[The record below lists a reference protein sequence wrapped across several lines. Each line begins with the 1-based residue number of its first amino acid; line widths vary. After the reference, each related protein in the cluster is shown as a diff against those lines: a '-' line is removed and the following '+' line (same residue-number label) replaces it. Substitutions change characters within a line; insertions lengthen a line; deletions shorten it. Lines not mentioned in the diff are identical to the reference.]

1 MAKKNDNSTIKYNM
15 KQINQ
20 LASNIQKGMDDIYSS
35 TYFNTRQ
42 NSDDL
47 DAIKRDIDDS
57 ISTIISKNND
67 AIGTPSVTYL
77 YTRLQNDKKSKNKES
92 LDDLQKLFGDDQEII
107 GFLGVMADQ
116 KDIRDLDA
124 EIDNVI
130 HYVPRL
136 QESLDLKKE
145 NVLTSDT
152 FGSDFLN
159 ARNLSQTGEEK
170 EAEFVERL
178 KYLKKSYD
186 LVEDMET
193 WYDNTSKYGEEFIYI
208 SPYGKEF
215 AKLLN
220 SPNRLPNDSSD
231 TMTIS
236 MKESGEISVTVK
248 GQSETDE
255 ILEHSS
261 GIFGNINITFNKGPI
276 RSVYTSLNEASEIKK
291 KSFDKSIKD
300 DLNIEGFDDFKEYDT
315 TSNDGLVD
323 EKEIKETD
331 IKINGCIVKTLD
343 RDRVIPIYVEN
354 ICLGYYYFEITTTSD
369 NFGFTSK
376 INPFAI
382 TNPGNQ
388 TTQITNNGEEMDK
401 VIHYITDKLV
411 KHIDAKFIENN
422 PDIKK
427 EIYMIMKH
435 NDLFNSNKSSNIN
448 ITFIPPEFIHHMYFK
463 LDKKT
468 HRGISDL
475 DKALLPAKLYAS
487 IYLTNTIGVLTRGQD
502 KRVYYV
508 KQTVDT
514 NIAASLL
521 NAINQIKKSNF
532 GLRELNSIGQV
543 LNITGRYNDY
553 FIPTNQGDSPIQF
566 EVMQGQ
572 NIDIKTDLLGI
583 LEEMFTNAMDTPL
596 ELLQAR
602 ESMDYATQYVMS
614 NSKFYRKCIKRQSIV
629 NTHFSEILSLI
640 YNYEYEANDII
651 EVTLPI
657 PIYLK
662 MNSISTILD
671 NANTYSDAIANYE
684 YPDSSQD
691 TQKLEFKRLLMRHQL
706 QAHVDQQLIEQ
717 LKKEAEYNTSFIGN
731 GEDEG

>member
-1 MAKKNDNSTIKYNM
+1 MAKKNKDTGTIKYNM

-47 DAIKRDIDDS
+47 DSIQRDIDVS
-57 ISTIISKNND
+57 LAGIISKNND
-67 AIGTPSVTYL
+67 TIGTPSITHL
-77 YTRLQNDKKSKNKES
+77 YTRLQDEKNHRDKKSIDE
-92 LDDLQKLFGDDQEII
+92 LQKLFGDDQEIL
-107 GFLGVMADQ
+107 GFLGSMSDQ
-116 KDIRDLDA
+116 KAIRDLDA
-124 EIDNVI
+124 EIDNII

-159 ARNLSQTGEEK
+159 ARNLSQTGEDK

-178 KYLKKSYD
+178 KYLKKEYD
-186 LVEDMET
+186 LVEQYES

-208 SPYGKEF
+208 APFNKEF
-215 AKLLN
+215 AKLFN
-220 SPNRLPNDSSD
+220 SPDRISKNSSSI
-231 TMTIS
+231 TIN
-236 MKESGEISVTVK
+236 ENGQIQVTHK
-248 GQSETDE
+248 GQCQEAVT
-255 ILEHSS
+255 ILENASGNVSGKIDILLEKSS
-261 GIFGNINITFNKGPI
+261 VI
-276 RSVYTSLNEASEIKK
+276 RSVYCTFDEATRFK
-291 KSFDKSIKD
+291 KSFDQSIKN
-300 DLNIEGFDDFKEYDT
+300 DLKLEDFDDFKEYDD
-315 TSNDGLVD
+315 TSSDGLVD
-323 EKEIKETD
+323 EKKVAEKEIH
-331 IKINGCIVKTLD
+331 INGCVVKTLP
-343 RDRVIPIYVEN
+343 RDKVIPLYVEN
-354 ICLGYYYFEITTTSD
+354 ICLGYYYFEMSPNTD
-369 NFGFTSK
+369 NFGFTNK
-376 INPFAI
+376 LNPFAL
-382 TNPGNQ
+382 TTSGTASQ
-388 TTQITNNGEEMDK
+388 TIDNNEEMDK
-401 VIHYITDKLV
+401 VIHYITDQLTKV
-411 KHIDAKFIENN
+411 IDVKFIENN
-422 PDIKK
+422 PDIKR

-435 NDLFNSNKSSNIN
+435 NDLFNSGKSGKMNV
-448 ITFIPPEFIHHMYFK
+448 TFIPPEFIHHMYFNM
-463 LDKKT
+463 DKKT

-572 NIDIKTDLLGI
+572 NIEIKTELLNI

-602 ESMDYATQYVMS
+602 ESMEYATQYIMS
-614 NSKFYRKCIKRQSIV
+614 NSKFYRKCLKRQAVS
-629 NTHFSEILSLI
+629 NRHFSDILARI
-640 YNYEYEANDII
+640 YNYEYETNDDIQ
-651 EVTLPI
+651 VTLPV
-657 PIYLK
+657 PIFLK

-671 NANTYSDAIANYE
+671 NSNTYADAIANYE
-684 YPDSSQD
+684 YPDSSD
-691 TQKLEFKRLLMRHQL
+691 EAEKMEFKKLLMRHQL
-706 QAHVDQQLIEQ
+706 QAHVDQQLIDK
-717 LKKEAEYNTSFIGN
+717 LKQVARNKVKFIKPN
-731 GEDEG
+731 EEEN